1 MKTEMTRVLFLPI
14 LACFWL
20 AASAAAMASSE
31 QVSVAN
37 AWARATAPGQE
48 VGAAYMDIKSVTDAT
63 LTKVES
69 LAANAVEIHMMSM
82 KNGVMEMRML
92 ETMPLPAGKV
102 VKLEPGGF
110 HLMLI
115 DLKKPLKAGEEVAF
129 TLYLKDAKGGTRQL
143 KFTAP
148 IKTGRD

>member
-1 MKTEMTRVLFLPI
+1 MKTEMTRRLFTCA

-20 AASAAAMASSE
+20 AASSAAVAAE
-31 QVSVAN
+31 QVTVGN

-48 VGAAYMDIKSVTDAT
+48 VGAAYMDIKSATDAT

-69 LAANAVEIHMMSM
+69 PAADAVEIHMMSM

-102 VKLEPGGF
+102 IKLEPGGF

-115 DLKKPLKAGEEVAF
+115 DLKKPLKAGEDVAF
-129 TLYLKDAKGGTRQL
+129 TLHLRDAKGGAREL
-143 KFTAP
+143 KVTAP
-148 IKTGRD
+148 VKTGKD

>member
-1 MKTEMTRVLFLPI
+1 METEMTRMLFVRI

-20 AASAAAMASSE
+20 AASAAALASE
-31 QVSVAN
+31 QATVNN

-48 VGAAYMDIKSVTDAT
+48 VAAAYMDIKSATDAT

-69 LAANAVEIHMMSM
+69 PAADVVEIHMMSM

-102 VKLEPGGF
+102 VKLEPSGF

-115 DLKKPLKAGEEVAF
+115 DLKKPLKAGQDIAF
-129 TLYLKDAKGGTRQL
+129 TLHIKDAKGGTRQM
-143 KFTAP
+143 KVTAP
-148 IKTGRD
+148 IKTGKD

>member
-1 MKTEMTRVLFLPI
+1 MKTEMTKLLFVPI
-14 LACFWL
+14 MACCWL
-20 AASAAAMASSE
+20 AGGSSALAAE
-31 QVSVAN
+31 QVAVSN

-48 VGAAYMDIKSVTDAT
+48 VGAAYMDIKSAMDTT

-69 LAANAVEIHMMSM
+69 PAADVVEFHMMSM

-92 ETMPLPAGKV
+92 ETMPLPAGKI

-143 KFTAP
+143 KVAAP
-148 IKTGRD
+148 VKTGRD

>member
-1 MKTEMTRVLFLPI
+1 MKTEMTRMLFLRT

-20 AASAAAMASSE
+20 AASATALAAE
-31 QVSVAN
+31 RVTVNN
-37 AWARATAPGQE
+37 AWARATAPSQE

-69 LAANAVEIHMMSM
+69 PVADVVEIHMMSM

-115 DLKKPLKAGEEVAF
+115 DLKKPLKAGEDIAF
-129 TLYLKDAKGGTRQL
+129 TLHIKDAKGGTRQM
-143 KFTAP
+143 KVAAP
-148 IKTGRD
+148 IKTGKD